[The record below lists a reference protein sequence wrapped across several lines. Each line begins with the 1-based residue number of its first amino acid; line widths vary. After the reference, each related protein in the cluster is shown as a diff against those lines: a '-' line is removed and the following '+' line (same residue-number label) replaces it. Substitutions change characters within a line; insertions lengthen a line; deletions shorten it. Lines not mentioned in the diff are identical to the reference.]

1 VDLTVGFP
9 TCQLVL
15 RAGKSLEVEVAM
27 SLAATWK
34 HAEPRLL
41 KVAERL
47 CTSSADAR
55 DLVQDTF
62 ERAMRQGIPADL
74 RNPCAWFTTI
84 LHHLFIDRCR
94 VIARQP
100 LQESL
105 HEAHDNTIP
114 NRVVDDEPAWNKL
127 TIADVRAALPKIE
140 TKYREVYEMHTFEGR
155 SYEDISTVLKI
166 DRVTVGTRL
175 TRARKKLREVLSAGL
190 DGGSGGETRS

>member
-1 VDLTVGFP
+1 
-9 TCQLVL
+9 
-15 RAGKSLEVEVAM
+15 M

-47 CTSSADAR
+47 CTGSADAR

-62 ERAMRQGIPADL
+62 ERAMRQGIPPDL
-74 RNPCAWFTTI
+74 RNPCAWLTTI
-84 LHHLFIDRCR
+84 MHHLFIDRCR
-94 VIARQP
+94 AVARQP
-100 LQESL
+100 VHEPLQD
-105 HEAHDNTIP
+105 AHDHLMP
-114 NRVVDDEPAWNKL
+114 PRVVDDEPAWNRL
-127 TIADVRAALPKIE
+127 TLADVRAALPKLE

-175 TRARKKLREVLSAGL
+175 TRARKKLREVLSVGL
-190 DGGSGGETRS
+190 NGENRGESKK

>member
-1 VDLTVGFP
+1 LTIGFP
-9 TCQLVL
+9 ACQRVV
-15 RAGKSLEVEVAM
+15 RAGAPLEVEVAM

-47 CTSSADAR
+47 CASPADAR

-62 ERAMRQGIPADL
+62 ERAMRQGIPSDL

-84 LHHLFIDRCR
+84 MHHLFIDRCR
-94 VIARQP
+94 ALARQP
-100 LQESL
+100 MQEPL

-114 NRVVDDEPAWNKL
+114 SRVVDEEPVWNKL
-127 TIADVRAALPKIE
+127 TVADVRAALPKIE

-190 DGGSGGETRS
+190 NGETQGEAKR